1 MDQQEKL
8 EIQREKIESQLKRE
22 FENTRQRFQLEIAK
36 LQTTLKSKFEKKFV
50 IHNNYLIVFFFF
62 VAKEME
68 EQILRERCEILSQEI
83 EKTQD
88 TKLKTLVDKIYGIS
102 NL

>member
-50 IHNNYLIVFFFF
+50 IHNNYLIVFFF
-62 VAKEME
+62 
-68 EQILRERCEILSQEI
+68 L
-83 EKTQD
+83 
-88 TKLKTLVDKIYGIS
+88 
-102 NL
+102 

>member
-1 MDQQEKL
+1 
-8 EIQREKIESQLKRE
+8 
-22 FENTRQRFQLEIAK
+22 
-36 LQTTLKSKFEKKFV
+36 
-50 IHNNYLIVFFFF
+50 
-62 VAKEME
+62 ME

>member
-1 MDQQEKL
+1 MINILLCFYE
-8 EIQREKIESQLKRE
+8 
-22 FENTRQRFQLEIAK
+22 
-36 LQTTLKSKFEKKFV
+36 
-50 IHNNYLIVFFFF
+50 
-62 VAKEME
+62 AKEME

-88 TKLKTLVDKIYGIS
+88 NKWKSLIDKTYGID

>member
-1 MDQQEKL
+1 LKL
-8 EIQREKIESQLKRE
+8 LFTI
-22 FENTRQRFQLEIAK
+22 
-36 LQTTLKSKFEKKFV
+36 
-50 IHNNYLIVFFFF
+50 
-62 VAKEME
+62 AKEME

-88 TKLKTLVDKIYGIS
+88 TKWKALVDKTYEIN